1 MPNRVYLLIALAFV
15 IGGPIVVSFISNVL
29 PPPAQHRE
37 QEIEEVPAE
46 VSEPE
51 PAPEEHVSAPPPPVD
66 QLPSLSE
73 PAFDAAPSLDTDA
86 IANELSGAAPSP
98 LELTYV
104 EEPADSSTGEGEASD
119 VQ

>member
-15 IGGPIVVSFISNVL
+15 IGGPIIVSFISNVL
-29 PPPAQHRE
+29 PPPAQQRNE
-37 QEIEEVPAE
+37 EIEEAPAE
-46 VSEPE
+46 APEPE
-51 PAPEEHVSAPPPPVD
+51 PAAEEHVSTPPPPLD

-86 IANELSGAAPSP
+86 IASELSGDAPSP

-104 EEPADSSTGEGEASD
+104 EEPADYSTGEGETPDA
-119 VQ
+119 Q